1 MNIADRIQN
10 LRKTKGLSQEQLAD
24 AVGVSRQAISKW
36 ESEQNVP
43 DIDKIIALSDYFNVT
58 TDYILNG
65 IERPDEE
72 KKVNWEKTL
81 PIVAT
86 CLNYVGFIIML
97 FDAFFTW
104 NMRPFAM
111 TNGMV
116 ISKIVSV
123 VFMVLGTTVFYLV
136 LDNNKYEKIRKF
148 LMINIFSYSIIVSM
162 IIYFLDIPYLW
173 RVISYIIVVFITE
186 VILIKKRR

>member
-10 LRKTKGLSQEQLAD
+10 LRKTKGISQEQLAD
-24 AVGVSRQAISKW
+24 AVGVSRQAVSKW

-43 DIDKIIALSDYFNVT
+43 DVDKIIALSDYFNVT

-65 IERPDEE
+65 IENSCEN
-72 KKVNWEKTL
+72 KKIHWEKIL

-86 CLNYVGFIIML
+86 CFNYVGFIIML
-97 FDAFFTW
+97 FDAFLTW
-104 NMRPFAM
+104 NVRPFAM

-123 VFMVLGTTVFYLV
+123 VFMVLGTTAFYLGS
-136 LDNNKYEKIRKF
+136 DNNKYEKIRKF
-148 LMINIFSYSIIVSM
+148 LMVNIFSYAIIVSM
-162 IIYFLDIPYLW
+162 LIYFLDIPYLW
-173 RVISYIIVVFITE
+173 RMISYIVVVFITE
-186 VILIKKRR
+186 VVLLKKKK

>member
-1 MNIADRIQN
+1 
-10 LRKTKGLSQEQLAD
+10 
-24 AVGVSRQAISKW
+24 
-36 ESEQNVP
+36 
-43 DIDKIIALSDYFNVT
+43 
-58 TDYILNG
+58 
-65 IERPDEE
+65 
-72 KKVNWEKTL
+72 
-81 PIVAT
+81 
-86 CLNYVGFIIML
+86 ML